1 MIIVMKQNAPLTAVE
16 NLETELNNRGFKV
29 SRSQGESKVVLG
41 LIGDTFKLDERDFL
55 GNEWVEKVMRV
66 QEPYKRASRS
76 FHPQNSIIDVSGVKV
91 GGKKLVVMAGPCSI
105 ETPEQIHTVAQAV
118 KNSGASL
125 LRGGAFKPRTS
136 PYSFQGLREKGLDM
150 LIEAA
155 KDVQLPVVTELM
167 SADKIGT
174 FLEKKVDLIQIGA
187 RNMQNFDLL
196 RAVGRLNVP
205 VLLKRGLSATI
216 DEWLMS
222 AEYIMSEGN
231 QNVILCER
239 GIRTFEKATRNTLD
253 LSAVTV
259 VKRRN
264 HLPVIVDPSHAT
276 GHRWMVEDMAMA
288 AIAAGADGIMCEVH
302 NDPEHAWCD
311 GAESITPETFDH
323 LMGRLRQLAPIVGRE
338 L

>member
-259 VKRRN
+259 VKRRS

-311 GAESITPETFDH
+311 GAESITTETFDH

>member
-1 MIIVMKQNAPLTAVE
+1 MIIVMKQKAPLTAVE

-66 QEPYKRASRS
+66 QEPYKRASCS

-259 VKRRN
+259 VKRRS

>member
-29 SRSQGESKVVLG
+29 SRNQGESKVVLG

-187 RNMQNFDLL
+187 RSMQNFDLL

-253 LSAVTV
+253 LSAVMV
-259 VKRRN
+259 VKRRS

>member
-55 GNEWVEKVMRV
+55 GNGWVEKVMRV

-259 VKRRN
+259 VKRRS

>member
-136 PYSFQGLREKGLDM
+136 PYSFQGLQETGLD
-150 LIEAA
+150 LLKEAKA
-155 KDVQLPVVTELM
+155 VTGLPIITEIM
-167 SADKIGT
+167 SADKIER
-174 FLEKKVDLIQIGA
+174 FVEDVDVIQVGA
-187 RNMQNFDLL
+187 RNMQNFELL
-196 RAVGRLNVP
+196 KELGKTDKP
-205 VLLKRGLSATI
+205 ILLKRGLSATI
-216 DEWLMS
+216 EEWLMS
-222 AEYIMSEGN
+222 AEYIMAGGN
-231 QNVILCER
+231 DNVILCER
-239 GIRTFEKATRNTLD
+239 GIRTFENYTRNTLD
-253 LSAVTV
+253 LSAIPA
-259 VKRRN
+259 VKKRQY
-264 HLPVIVDPSHAT
+264 
-276 GHRWMVEDMAMA
+276 
-288 AIAAGADGIMCEVH
+288 IAGG
-302 NDPEHAWCD
+302 
-311 GAESITPETFDH
+311 G
-323 LMGRLRQLAPIVGRE
+323 
-338 L
+338 